1 MKAFNGF
8 LMIQRQMTL
17 KGECGYSVRTLHWP
31 HMLDAFLAYT
41 YCRYHE
47 MYVCRKLFM
56 LAIDEE

>member
-1 MKAFNGF
+1 
-8 LMIQRQMTL
+8 MTL